1 MKFKNWDFRTAAC
14 EIDKIIGRGGAPMRL
29 TAGTSDAALC
39 RREIEVIVRDATA
52 PDVVQRYLAGRGL
65 RVSSP
70 MLLGHPACPYYD
82 DERRFLGRFPAVIA
96 PVVNA
101 NGVLQCVQRIYDADL
116 EPRKKT
122 MRPAA
127 TVNGCAVRLFEPERD
142 TIGLTEGI
150 ENALAVWELYGIAAW
165 AALSSNGIE
174 SFEPPVGISAVVI
187 FGDHDRNFV
196 GQAAAYRLAKRLAH
210 AGMTVDVRIPPQP
223 GIDWLDMLRSGQ
235 P

>member
-1 MKFKNWDFRTAAC
+1 
-14 EIDKIIGRGGAPMRL
+14 
-29 TAGTSDAALC
+29 
-39 RREIEVIVRDATA
+39 
-52 PDVVQRYLAGRGL
+52 
-65 RVSSP
+65 
-70 MLLGHPACPYYD
+70 
-82 DERRFLGRFPAVIA
+82 
-96 PVVNA
+96 
-101 NGVLQCVQRIYDADL
+101 
-116 EPRKKT
+116 
-122 MRPAA
+122 
-127 TVNGCAVRLFEPERD
+127 
-142 TIGLTEGI
+142 
-150 ENALAVWELYGIAAW
+150 VWELYGIAAW